1 MTPRAEALLAVC
13 TLSLTLLGTRS
24 LTPATAPAVAA
35 PSARTTTDASGA
47 LFSRGSRQCIA
58 SASTVADRVLLAL
71 VGADHLCAVATPES
85 CARPWCFELRGKP
98 RVRTLDDVAALAALH
113 ADLIVTANPGTDAR
127 LIHLREAGLPVFD
140 LGPSAGLEALH
151 TATLRLGAVLDRD
164 AAAAS
169 YWRRFSKRMAT
180 IADPTTT
187 RPTALYL
194 ALYGSF
200 LAGGA
205 RDTSWHDVLESAG
218 LTDAASDR
226 VGWPSWT
233 ALDVAERNPA
243 WIVTERGM
251 GPLLCAREGIAQTAA
266 CRAGRIAEIDGDLLS
281 DPGPTML
288 DAAEA
293 LADRIAELSASP

>member
-1 MTPRAEALLAVC
+1 MTARTEAVLAVC
-13 TLSLTLLGTRS
+13 TLSLALLGTRS
-24 LTPATAPAVAA
+24 LTPAAPATTVA
-35 PSARTTTDASGA
+35 PSARTAIDASGA
-47 LFSRGSRQCIA
+47 VFSAGSRRCIA

-71 VGADHLCAVATPES
+71 VGADHLCAVATPET
-85 CARPWCFELRGKP
+85 CTRPWCLELRGMP
-98 RVRTLDDVAALAALH
+98 RVKTLDDVTALAALH
-113 ADLIVTANPGTDAR
+113 ADLIVTANPGTAAR

-140 LGPSAGLEALH
+140 LGPSAGLDALH
-151 TATLRLGAVLDRD
+151 AATLRLGAVLDRD

-169 YWRRFSKRMAT
+169 YWSRFSRRMAT
-180 IADPTTT
+180 IADPTRP

-194 ALYGSF
+194 ALYGSY

-226 VGWPSWT
+226 SGWPNWT
-233 ALDVAERNPA
+233 ALDVAARNPT

-251 GPLLCAREGIAQTAA
+251 GTLLCARDGIAQTAA

>member
-24 LTPATAPAVAA
+24 LTPATPPATAA
-35 PSARTTTDASGA
+35 PRARTTTDASGA
-47 LFSRGSRQCIA
+47 MFSAGSRPCIA

-85 CARPWCFELRGKP
+85 CTRPWCLELRGKP
-98 RVRTLDDVAALAALH
+98 RVKTLDDVTALAALR
-113 ADLIVTANPGTDAR
+113 ADLIVTANPGTAAR
-127 LIHLREAGLPVFD
+127 LVHLREAGLPVFD
-140 LGPSAGLEALH
+140 LGPSAGLAALH

-180 IADPTTT
+180 VADPTKP

-194 ALYGSF
+194 ALYGSY

-205 RDTSWHDVLESAG
+205 RDTSWHDVIESAG

-233 ALDVAERNPA
+233 ALDVAERDPA
-243 WIVTERGM
+243 WIITERGM